1 MGILLLIRVHSLGK
15 DSRFDKL
22 KHQFVDFFFLW
33 TVQGL
38 WVFFCGLP
46 VFLNNRKLDMMKE
59 MGTLYDYFGIG
70 IYSVGLLIEIVADQ
84 QKYLFKLKT
93 TRQKKRDEAK
103 TFGSSDFV
111 NTGLWKLSRHPNYV
125 GEMLIWVGIYIFCYQ
140 EFTDPLDHIAIISPL
155 FIITLLAGVSAPM
168 IEKEADKRWGD
179 NADYLHYKENTPY
192 LIDSRSITNMI

>member
-1 MGILLLIRVHSLGK
+1 MKDAISLWAQIFYPCAKIFSPFLFCLFIGYYMNLVEVAFGCIFVQWIAFIPSYILATEKFYDITGSITYLGATLYTLLTASKVNPRQLVASILIIVWTLRLGIFLLIRVHSLGK

-70 IYSVGLLIEIVADQ
+70 IYSVGL
-84 QKYLFKLKT
+84 FPH
-93 TRQKKRDEAK
+93 
-103 TFGSSDFV
+103 S
-111 NTGLWKLSRHPNYV
+111 
-125 GEMLIWVGIYIFCYQ
+125 
-140 EFTDPLDHIAIISPL
+140 
-155 FIITLLAGVSAPM
+155 LAPP
-168 IEKEADKRWGD
+168 R
-179 NADYLHYKENTPY
+179 
-192 LIDSRSITNMI
+192 RR